1 MGYVATIGGGCGAG
15 AVILTLFTTKG
26 GLCCADQNAGP
37 AAWEGPL
44 GRGKRLIFSIQ
55 LYDQPFLFFNVVL
68 DLSTIPGVSNRS
80 HERFILR
87 LRSFVHLFSFCHETS
102 RPVFILNDLFLS
114 VTLMHCAKLMPGDT
128 LSEADRSSLLKSS
141 E

>member
-44 GRGKRLIFSIQ
+44 GPREAINIFSIQ
-55 LYDQPFLFFNVVL
+55 LYDQPFLSL
-68 DLSTIPGVSNRS
+68 TWCST
-80 HERFILR
+80 FQ
-87 LRSFVHLFSFCHETS
+87 
-102 RPVFILNDLFLS
+102 LFLEFRTE
-114 VTLMHCAKLMPGDT
+114 VMGVLFFGWLVCA
-128 LSEADRSSLLKSS
+128 SF
-141 E
+141 

>member
-1 MGYVATIGGGCGAG
+1 MGYVAIIGGGCGAG

-44 GRGKRLIFSIQ
+44 GPRSINIFIQ

-68 DLSTIPGVSNRS
+68 DLSTIPRLSNRS
-80 HERFILR
+80 HGRFIFR
-87 LRSFVHLFSFCHETS
+87 LSSFVHLFSFCHETS

-114 VTLMHCAKLMPGDT
+114 VTLMHCAKLMPPGYPQRGRPIVA
-128 LSEADRSSLLKSS
+128 S
-141 E
+141 